1 MARTGGEGEVP
12 SVAELVNLSQTK
24 PLMIRGEL
32 DAKLAEEPAAAPE
45 EPRPD
50 PLAILD
56 AELAADDNP
65 VDDDPAD
72 DRPLDAPPADRP
84 RRTQPFVIGA
94 VAAVALGLAAVV
106 LFQPHEVGGTA
117 VPPPGAAA
125 PPPPATSSEA
135 VATFS
140 ASAEPPPLT
149 AGLQDTPVRTTS
161 RPAAAGR
168 KPANPATSSTPP
180 SEDQW
185 RDMVSSA
192 ISSWQHGHGRPGR

>member
-12 SVAELVNLSQTK
+12 SVAELVNLSQTR

-32 DAKLAEEPAAAPE
+32 DAKLAEELAAEPE
-45 EPRPD
+45 PDPRPD
-50 PLAILD
+50 PLAVLE
-56 AELAADDNP
+56 AELAADDP
-65 VDDDPAD
+65 D
-72 DRPLDAPPADRP
+72 DRPLDAPPPDGS
-84 RRTQPFVIGA
+84 RRTQPYVFGA

-140 ASAEPPPLT
+140 ASAAPPPLT
-149 AGLQDTPVRTTS
+149 AGLQDTPVRTTHVPS
-161 RPAAAGR
+161 GAGR
-168 KPANPATSSTPP
+168 KPTNPPASSTPA
-180 SEDQW
+180 EDQW

-192 ISSWQHGHGRPGR
+192 ISSWQHGHGRSGR

>member
-1 MARTGGEGEVP
+1 MARTGGEGELP

-32 DAKLAEEPAAAPE
+32 DAKLAGELAAESE

-56 AELAADDNP
+56 AELAAED
-65 VDDDPAD
+65 VAD
-72 DRPLDAPPADRP
+72 DRPLDAPPDDRP

-149 AGLQDTPVRTTS
+149 AGLQDTPVKTTS
-161 RPAAAGR
+161 RPVAGR
-168 KPANPATSSTPP
+168 KPANPVATSSTPP
-180 SEDQW
+180 PPEDQW